1 MSEELQMNEDELVD
15 VLLVLKENA
24 DLRDIFLK
32 VLEQASFSQ
41 QQRIAVLRNSLEQK
55 KAPQEI
61 IGFLKSLSDVHTANF
76 VYTEL
81 KIVLTLPVSN
91 VLVKL
96 S

>member
-1 MSEELQMNEDELVD
+1 MNEDELVD

-55 KAPQEI
+55 KR
-61 IGFLKSLSDVHTANF
+61 LKKSLDF
-76 VYTEL
+76 
-81 KIVLTLPVSN
+81 
-91 VLVKL
+91 
-96 S
+96 

>member
-1 MSEELQMNEDELVD
+1 VSEELQMNEDELVD

-81 KIVLTLPVSN
+81 K
-91 VLVKL
+91 KAA
-96 S
+96 

>member
-55 KAPQEI
+55 NAPQEI

-81 KIVLTLPVSN
+81 K
-91 VLVKL
+91 KAA
-96 S
+96 

>member
-1 MSEELQMNEDELVD
+1 SIVSEELQMNEDELVD

-81 KIVLTLPVSN
+81 K
-91 VLVKL
+91 KAA
-96 S
+96 

>member
-81 KIVLTLPVSN
+81 K
-91 VLVKL
+91 KAA
-96 S
+96 